1 MVTAEF
7 RSEFKFQM
15 EEAFVGMLILAVNFA
30 PIFIFSFSFSFG
42 SKNQFLMF
50 ANGQQR
56 VGQRASVFNFHVM
69 KTFFNL

>member
-15 EEAFVGMLILAVNFA
+15 EEAFVGILILAVVQN
-30 PIFIFSFSFSFG
+30 PFSFSFG

-50 ANGQQR
+50 ANGRQR